1 MSLIGLELN
10 DCGLL
15 AAAGNPPELI
25 ELDGQARESPG
36 FALPQKKGL
45 LVGKAAESQ
54 AHLFPRQILNHFWDH
69 LNTEPLEHPG
79 KYIPQSHAEIVY
91 RHLSLIW
98 QQLQTRGNEVVMAV
112 PSFYKREQLGLILGI
127 ARELG
132 MPVKGFVPLT
142 LAASSHICP
151 EKMLLHIDVHLHR
164 VEVSY
169 LEQGE
174 SLTLRDSATTAGK
187 GLIRLYREWVD
198 AIARE
203 FVAATRFDPLHQAST
218 EQHLYDRLPAILS
231 HFRHNS
237 AMLFEINGGSTPYS
251 ITLERD
257 LFIRE
262 AESVY
267 AEILR
272 LIERMRNKRSKN
284 QTPVAI
290 QLSHR
295 LTRLPG
301 CRARL
306 AMLKGAQ
313 IIELDRGAAAKSVPE
328 IWHQVAAQHNN
339 RETSLF
345 TSRPWQLPRRSNNQ
359 GISTAQASFSGPTH
373 VLYRNIAY
381 PITEKPLTVGC
392 TQDGEHS
399 IAIIT
404 GETDGLCSK
413 HFTIERR
420 GKDIILNDTS
430 AQGTFVD
437 EKRVNG
443 SIKLKLGQ
451 VIRVGTPGE
460 QLQLIACLTSA

>member
-1 MSLIGLELN
+1 MNLIGLELN

-15 AAAGNPPELI
+15 AAAGHPPELI
-25 ELDGQARESPG
+25 ELDGQAQESPG
-36 FALPQKKGL
+36 FALPKKKDL

-54 AHLFPRQILNHFWDH
+54 AHLFPRQILNHFWDQ

-79 KYIPQSHAEIVY
+79 KYMPQSHAEIVY

-98 QQLQTRGNEVVMAV
+98 QQLRNRGDEIVMAV
-112 PSFYKREQLGLILGI
+112 PSFYKREHLGLILGI

-132 MPVKGFVPLT
+132 MLVKGFVPMT
-142 LAASSHICP
+142 LAASSHVCP

-174 SLTLRDSATTAGK
+174 NLTLRDSATTVGK
-187 GLIRLYREWVD
+187 GLIRLHREWVD
-198 AIARE
+198 TIARE
-203 FVAATRFDPLHQAST
+203 FVAATRFDPLHQASS
-218 EQHLYDRLPAILS
+218 EQELYDRLPAILS
-231 HFRHNS
+231 HFQHNS
-237 AMLFEINGGSTPYS
+237 SILFEINGGTTPYS

-257 LFIRE
+257 FFIRK

-267 AEILR
+267 GEILR
-272 LIERMRNKRSKN
+272 LIKRMRNKRGKGRTS
-284 QTPVAI
+284 VVL

-301 CRARL
+301 CREML
-306 AMLKGAQ
+306 ATIKDAQ
-313 IIELDRGAAAKSVPE
+313 IIELDRGAAAKRVPE
-328 IWHQVAAQHNN
+328 VWDQVTAQHNN
-339 RETSLF
+339 QGTSLF
-345 TSRPWQLPRRSNNQ
+345 TSRPWQLPRRPNNHVP
-359 GISTAQASFSGPTH
+359 STAGAAHSGPTH

-381 PITEKPLTVGC
+381 PITGKPLTIGC
-392 TQDGEHS
+392 AQDSERNDVT
-399 IAIIT
+399 IT
-404 GETDGLCSK
+404 GETNGVCSK

-430 AQGTFVD
+430 VQGTFVD

-451 VIRVGTPGE
+451 MIRVGTPGE

>member
-15 AAAGNPPELI
+15 AATGNPPELI
-25 ELDGQARESPG
+25 ELDGQAQESPG
-36 FALPQKKGL
+36 FALPQKKDL

-54 AHLFPRQILNHFWDH
+54 AHLFPRQILSHFWDH
-69 LNTEPLEHPG
+69 LNTEPLEHPA

-91 RHLSLIW
+91 HHLSLIW
-98 QQLQTRGNEVVMAV
+98 KQLQTRGDEVVMAI

-132 MPVKGFVPLT
+132 MPVVGFVPMT
-142 LAASSHICP
+142 LAASSHVCP
-151 EKMLLHIDVHLHR
+151 KKMLLHIDVHLHR

-218 EQHLYDRLPAILS
+218 EQQLYDRLPAVLS
-231 HFRHNS
+231 HFQHNS
-237 AMLFEINGGSTPYS
+237 SMLFEINGGSTPYS

-267 AEILR
+267 GEILR

-284 QTPVAI
+284 QTPVAL

-295 LTRLPG
+295 LSRLPG
-301 CRARL
+301 CTARL
-306 AMLKGAQ
+306 ATIKGVQ
-313 IIELDRGAAAKSVPE
+313 IIELDRGAAAKRVPE
-328 IWHQVAAQHNN
+328 IWHQAAAQHDN
-339 RETSLF
+339 RGTSLF
-345 TSRPWQLPRRSNNQ
+345 TSRPWQRLRPSNNHEY
-359 GISTAQASFSGPTH
+359 STAQAATSGPTH
-373 VLYRNIAY
+373 LLYRNIAY
-381 PITEKPLTVGC
+381 PITEKPLTVCC
-392 TQDGEHS
+392 TQDGEHNVVT
-399 IAIIT
+399 IT
-404 GETDGLCSK
+404 GETNGVCSR

-430 AQGTFVD
+430 VQGTFVD